1 MIRRPPRS
9 TRTDT
14 LFPYTTLFRSVHR
27 AQREELERRDEPP
40 RHQVGSHR
48 QPELLFDLQPGLKE
62 RALVLFVVQ
71 QTRERRNRAAG
82 ARRPGQSR
90 ASRGL
95 RGGIHDRK
103 GGVEGRVGTAGEVLG
118 GAGWI
123 NKKKK

>member
-48 QPELLFDLQPGLKE
+48 QPELLFDLQPGLQE

-71 QTRERRNRAAG
+71 PARERRH
-82 ARRPGQSR
+82 R
-90 ASRGL
+90 ASRARRTRLPRATRPLRVRYPICHTHRPLEPLGL
-95 RGGIHDRK
+95 SIN
-103 GGVEGRVGTAGEVLG
+103 TADSIAEDS
-118 GAGWI
+118 
-123 NKKKK
+123 